1 MTPERANTLSGEE
14 RRAGGEGLVLEAAE
28 AASAKKAERIV
39 ILDVSEQ
46 LVITDYFLICSG
58 NTQRQV
64 RTIADA
70 VERRLAEAHRIKPF
84 RREGEREA
92 RWVLLDYVD
101 FVIHVFHTDDRDY
114 YDLERLW
121 ADARVVPFE
130 DEWAASVA
138 SASDPRQEGGDE
150 PAAAEAT

>member
-1 MTPERANTLSGEE
+1 MKDQRDGRIGP
-14 RRAGGEGLVLEAAE
+14 VLDAAA
-28 AASAKKAERIV
+28 AASSKKAQDVV

-46 LVITDYFLICSG
+46 LVITDHFLICSG
-58 NTQRQV
+58 SSDRQV
-64 RTIADA
+64 RTIADE
-70 VERRLAEAHRIKPF
+70 VERSLREQRSIKPY

-101 FVIHVFHTDDRDY
+101 FVVHVFQPADREY

-121 ADARVVPFE
+121 ADAHRIEF
-130 DEWAASVA
+130 D
-138 SASDPRQEGGDE
+138 EGGMDE